1 MRATRISFTAGASR
15 DNPEQKC
22 RSGPTPTLLSLG
34 AICCTWEAND
44 NGVSK
49 KTLDEDKQKEN
60 EPSKDNPSSN
70 QQEEPSIAQIAAVRG
85 GLAASFKTRFH
96 VAPALN
102 DTLKDEV
109 YRVRHSVYCED
120 LHWEPVRP
128 DGREIDGYDAQSIAL
143 IMKHVGT
150 GEYIGCARLVRP
162 SVEDP
167 AALLPFESFCRE
179 SLDSAIF
186 DFAAVPRDKVAEVS
200 RLAIIAKYRR
210 RRGEAPR
217 PVPVSGS
224 DFGTERV
231 PRFPYILVGLYL
243 GVVAIARQ
251 HEIETLFVLTEPR
264 LANHFRKL
272 GVEIRQIGKPVEH
285 RGMRVPSVMSV
296 SEIITGLNPYLRPIY
311 DVIVEAVKNTYRSDQ

>member
-1 MRATRISFTAGASR
+1 M
-15 DNPEQKC
+15 
-22 RSGPTPTLLSLG
+22 
-34 AICCTWEAND
+34 
-44 NGVSK
+44 SK
-49 KTLDEDKQKEN
+49 KIFDEDKQKEN
-60 EPSKDNPSSN
+60 EPSKDKPSSK
-70 QQEEPSIAQIAAVRG
+70 QQKEPSIAQIAAARG
-85 GLAASFKTRFH
+85 GLAASFKTRFQ
-96 VAPALN
+96 VVPALN

-109 YRVRHSVYCED
+109 YRLRHSVYCED
-120 LHWEPVRP
+120 LHWEPLRP
-128 DGREIDGYDAQSIAL
+128 DGREIDAYDAQSIAL
-143 IMKHVGT
+143 IMKHIGT

-186 DFAAVPRDKVAEVS
+186 DFAAAPRDKVAEVS

-210 RRGEAPR
+210 RQGEAPK

-243 GVVAIARQ
+243 GVVAIAKLRG
-251 HEIETLFVLTEPR
+251 IETLFVLTEPR
-264 LANHFRKL
+264 LAGHFRRL

-296 SEIITGLNPYLRPIY
+296 SDIIIGLNPYVRPIY
-311 DVIVEAVKNTYRSDQ
+311 DEIVEAVKNAYCSEISNGS